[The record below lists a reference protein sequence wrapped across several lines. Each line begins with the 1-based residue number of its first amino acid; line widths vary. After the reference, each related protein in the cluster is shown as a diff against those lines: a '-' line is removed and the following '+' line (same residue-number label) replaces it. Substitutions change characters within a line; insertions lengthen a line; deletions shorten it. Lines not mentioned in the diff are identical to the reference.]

1 MISKN
6 LEFRSGHREVKFRAS
21 CGQNCDLTPSLVS
34 LKLLASYPLANSQG
48 RCRFVVLNIHRRLWG
63 EWSQPLSVLQVSVG
77 ECVAVISTEC
87 HLNYLP
93 VLAEPTL
100 ASISRFLKIIT
111 ESFAEVPEC

>member
-1 MISKN
+1 MVSKD
-6 LEFRSGHREVKFRAS
+6 LEFRSGHREVIFRVS

-34 LKLLASYPLANSQG
+34 LKLLASYSLANSHG

-63 EWSQPLSVLQVSVG
+63 EWSQPLSVLPVSLG
-77 ECVAVISTEC
+77 EYVAVISTEC

-93 VLAEPTL
+93 VLAEPRL